1 MGKKVIF
8 KGVDF
13 SENAIVVNL
22 LMKIKAGES
31 FTYEGVTYSG
41 GTDGA
46 YYELNDVPATFGSSS
61 AQNYLQELKI
71 GKPYVELGRQ
81 YCMNQT
87 SLEKVTFGDNVYFE
101 EISYNMFKG
110 CSSLKTIL
118 GTPNLSRSKRL
129 NGCFSGC
136 TSLEEN
142 IDLSTWQ
149 TSTIQYFSQMF
160 IGCSNLKSIN
170 ISSFSTQSATTMES
184 MFSGCTNLETLVLGD
199 DFNLNIQDLNCS
211 GMFYQCNKLAAI
223 TAPNCQASDYN
234 VSETTT
240 YALVSAI
247 TGSAYHS
254 SRKNTPLVISCKN
267 GGTLTGTYVN
277 GTGWSWVA
285 S

>member
-22 LMKIKAGES
+22 LMKIKAGQS

-46 YYELNDVPATFGSSS
+46 YYELNDVPATFGSNS

-71 GKPYVELGRQ
+71 GKPYVELGGQ

-101 EISYNMFKG
+101 AISYNMFKG

-118 GTPNLSRSKRL
+118 GTPNLSRSQKL

-136 TSLEEN
+136 TSLEN
-142 IDLSTWQ
+142 IDLSTWD
-149 TSTIQYFSQMF
+149 TSGIIYFNQVF
-160 IGCSNLKSIN
+160 ANCTNIKSIN
-170 ISSFSTQSATTMES
+170 ISSFSTQNATTVES
-184 MFSGCTNLETLVLGD
+184 MFASCQNLETIVLGEN
-199 DFNLNIQDLNCS
+199 FNLNIQDLNYS
-211 GMFYQCNKLAAI
+211 GMFWQCNKLASI
-223 TAPNCQASDYN
+223 IAPNCLASDYN
-234 VSETTT
+234 VSGTTT

-247 TGSAYHS
+247 TGSTYHS
-254 SRKNTPLVISCKN
+254 VRGYIPLVISCKN
-267 GGTLTGTYVN
+267 GGILTGTYVV
-277 GTGWSWVA
+277 GTGWSWVV